1 MTRSPNSN
9 APKRSAQDAL
19 EHVTAEI
26 VRLLD
31 QGVMPWRA
39 PWDTKL
45 AMAATPGLPL
55 RHTGEPYR
63 GANVVLLWA
72 AQMAR
77 GYEKRTWLTYRQAA
91 QLGGQVRKGEKA
103 CPVIYYGQTTPKE
116 EKSGAM
122 GDDGKHARPYRF
134 LKLFNVF
141 NVQQIDG
148 LAPDIGVEIAPQ
160 PQLADTL
167 DAWLGRLGAKMV
179 VGGASAYYAPATDT
193 IHLPPRIAF
202 ISDEHERATKNHELA
217 HWTGH
222 ASRLDRLRDYFTDS
236 KARFRE
242 ELVAE
247 LASATLG
254 AMIGHPP
261 GHLQDHAAY
270 ISDWAKLV
278 RESPR
283 AFLSAGAKAQAA
295 IDWLIERAGHPAG
308 HDMTVQKSDVNAT
321 MRSPDFEAGGRHAG
335 L

>member
-1 MTRSPNSN
+1 MTRSFKPHS
-9 APKRSAQDAL
+9 PRRSAQDAL
-19 EHVTAEI
+19 AHVTAEI

-31 QGVMPWRA
+31 EGVMPWRA
-39 PWDTKL
+39 PWDAKL

-77 GYEKRTWLTYRQAA
+77 GYSKRTWLTYRQAA

-103 CPVIYYGQTTPKE
+103 CPVIYYGQAIAKN
-116 EKSGAM
+116 EKRPAM
-122 GDDGKHARPYRF
+122 GDDGEPARGYRF
-134 LKLFNVF
+134 VKLFLVF
-141 NVQQIDG
+141 NCEQIDD
-148 LAPDIGVEIAPQ
+148 LPPHIGVEITPEPQAPD
-160 PQLADTL
+160 AL
-167 DAWLGRLGAKMV
+167 DAWIGRLGAKII
-179 VGGASAYYAPATDT
+179 VGGASAHYAPVTDT
-193 IHLPPRIAF
+193 IHMPPRVSF
-202 ISDEHERATKNHELA
+202 LSDEHERATKYHELA

-222 ASRLDRLRDYFTDS
+222 TSRLDRLGDYFTDR
-236 KARFRE
+236 KAKFHE

-254 AMIGHPP
+254 AMIGLAPS
-261 GHLQDHAAY
+261 HLEDHAAY

-295 IDWLIERAGHPAG
+295 VDWLIAHAGHPAG
-308 HDMTVQKSDVNAT
+308 PSLTAHTS
-321 MRSPDFEAGGRHAG
+321 EAEVEALTSYQASGGVHASV
-335 L
+335 

>member
-1 MTRSPNSN
+1 MTRSRN
-9 APKRSAQDAL
+9 ANTPTRSSQDAL
-19 EHVTAEI
+19 AHVTAEI

-31 QGVMPWRA
+31 SGVMPWRA
-39 PWDTKL
+39 PWDANL

-55 RHTGEPYR
+55 RYTGEPYR
-63 GANVVLLWA
+63 GANIVLLWA

-77 GYEKRTWLTYRQAA
+77 GYGKRTWLTYRQAA

-103 CPVIYYGQTTPKE
+103 CPVIYYGQTAAKE
-116 EKSGAM
+116 EKSGAAA
-122 GDDGKHARPYRF
+122 GDGEPARSYRF
-134 LKLFNVF
+134 LKLFHVF

-148 LAPDIGVEIAPQ
+148 LAPNIGVEAAPP
-160 PQLADTL
+160 PQAPGLL
-167 DAWLGRLGAKMV
+167 DAWIGRLGARII
-179 VGGASAYYAPATDT
+179 VGGASAHYAPATDT

-202 ISDEHERATKNHELA
+202 ISDAHERATKNHELA

-222 ASRLDRLRDYFTDS
+222 ASRLDRLGDYFTDS

-254 AMIGHPP
+254 AMIGEAP
-261 GHLQDHAAY
+261 GHLEDHAAY

-278 RESPR
+278 RNSPR

-295 IDWLIERAGHPAG
+295 IDWLIERAGHPADRNG
-308 HDMTVQKSDVNAT
+308 PVREMNA
-321 MRSPDFEAGGRHAG
+321 MAAIAAPEDYAKV
-335 L
+335 